1 MDTLDFNELEDLF
14 FDDDSKPL
22 TDFEIKLALRRIKKS
37 VKYDTFNR
45 YSVLG
50 IDILDYSQFPE
61 PQQIFV
67 PKILDRILEIAF
79 NDILEFE
86 DYLFQNEIKTYSIRK
101 SFIDQ
106 GDGGFYILDTPLHSI
121 ILALYIESALRRFN
135 TFNLM
140 SKIRSIV
147 GPLKLRY
154 SITYDTL
161 YRYEG
166 KGTGD
171 DDKFYGPAIIHCA
184 RIMSKD
190 KLDRCLIDE
199 NSYLWFLEKIQ
210 GIESLKV
217 IPFDQ
222 IKLLFPSYLE
232 KYEIEENDDEVVSY
246 KSFTLKDTITEK
258 ESHIEAVDILK
269 IGQISVKK
277 DKLNIY
283 NIHMQ
288 MSFSHTLDDSDP
300 NGWKYYLISLGNLN
314 PEGLISS

>member
-1 MDTLDFNELEDLF
+1 MDTVDFNELEDLF
-14 FDDDSKPL
+14 LDDDSKPL
-22 TDFEIKLALRRIKKS
+22 TEIEKKLTLRRIKKS
-37 VKYDTFNR
+37 VKYDSFSK

-67 PKILDRILEIAF
+67 PKILDKILETAF

-86 DYLFQNEIKTYSIRK
+86 DYLFQNEIKTYSIRN

-106 GDGGFYILDTPLHSI
+106 GDGGFYILETPLHSI

-135 TFNLM
+135 SFNLM

-166 KGTGD
+166 KWTGD
-171 DDKFYGPAIIHCA
+171 NGKFYGPAIIHCA

-199 NSYLWFLEKIQ
+199 SSYLWFLEKMQ
-210 GIESLKV
+210 GIESLKI
-217 IPFDQ
+217 IPFEH
-222 IKLLFPSYLE
+222 IKLLFPNYLAQYAPKE
-232 KYEIEENDDEVVSY
+232 KSGEIGSF
-246 KSFTLKDTITEK
+246 KSFTLRDSQSEK
-258 ESHIEAVDILK
+258 ESHIESVDILK

-283 NIHMQ
+283 NLHMQ
-288 MSFSHTLDDSDP
+288 MSFSHTLDESDP
-300 NGWKYYLISLGNLN
+300 HSWKYYLISLGNLN
-314 PEGLISS
+314 PEGLISN